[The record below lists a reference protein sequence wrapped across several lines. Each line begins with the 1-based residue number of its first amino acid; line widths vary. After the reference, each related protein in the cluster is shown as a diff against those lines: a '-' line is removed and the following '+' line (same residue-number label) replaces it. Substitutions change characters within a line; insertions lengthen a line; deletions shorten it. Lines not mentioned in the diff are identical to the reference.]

1 MRRTLCAF
9 VFGLG
14 SAAAGHAQA
23 GGTSDSPDKTIVVKA
38 RRPAVTRTV
47 DSATYDVR
55 DNSQAQAG
63 SAADVLNTVP
73 SVSVAEDGSVSMRG
87 NGNVQLYVNGK
98 PVSAAGQATTLLAMP
113 GGAIASVEVMTNPS
127 AGYDA
132 NGAAIVNLILKK
144 DADAGAHG
152 TLTANAGDHRRAN
165 ASVTGSYGG
174 KRLSANATV
183 SLRDDVRFT
192 RILNDRILRSDD
204 GSVTGRS
211 TRRAD
216 YTPTHSKALNIDGSL
231 IYKLSASSD
240 LGSDF
245 TFSHASPKNS
255 VFEHRVDYDPT
266 GDVLSDYDRERGGT
280 YFGHSSDVSLYYQ
293 DRGSADRGSLKIV
306 AQTQKDSIR
315 SDRPFIVSPIAPP
328 GPDSAQRFY
337 DGTFTQQRR
346 LTADYAYELHK
357 GVRISLG
364 SELKREALRFDNGQ
378 MAIDP
383 NALDRLGPPPI
394 LTVYRVTKRT
404 AALYATMEVQWG
416 KWTVQAGERG
426 QLIKLD
432 FGGTSAMRPASRT
445 IRALNQSLS
454 IARDIGPDQ
463 LTLKITRT
471 QQLFDLR
478 DLDPLIAY
486 VDPDTNSIGNP
497 RLRPQEITSVEGGY
511 SFGKG
516 DRSGAMT
523 FYYRYAH
530 HTLADYSIF
539 LADNVEVSAKRNF
552 GNAQSFGLEASL
564 SDRLSKTLKFSVTVN
579 GFRTMFP
586 EIEQD
591 GSGLSRSKYS
601 YTAQASLDWEPGA
614 ADSLRLDANAR
625 GPTLVPQGEKSGTYA
640 ASLVW
645 RHSLSAK
652 LTASLSGQSLLRRSY
667 VRTVLDTA
675 TGYDVGRRLNGGR
688 ALFAGLKYKI
698 D

>member
-1 MRRTLCAF
+1 MRKTLCAF
-9 VFGLG
+9 AFGLG

-23 GGTSDSPDKTIVVKA
+23 GGASDNPDTTIVVKA
-38 RRPAVTRTV
+38 QHPAVTRTV
-47 DSATYDVR
+47 DSTTYDVR
-55 DNSQAQAG
+55 DNAQAQAG
-63 SAADVLNTVP
+63 SATDVLNTVP
-73 SVSVAEDGSVSMRG
+73 SVSVAEDGSVSVRG
-87 NGNVQLYVNGK
+87 NGNVQLYINGK
-98 PVSAAGQATTLLAMP
+98 PASTAGQATTLLAMP
-113 GGAIASVEVMTNPS
+113 GGTIASVEVMTNPS

-132 NGAAIVNLILKK
+132 NGAAIVNLVLKK
-144 DADAGAHG
+144 DADAGAHA

-165 ASVTGSYGG
+165 ASVTGSYDG
-174 KRLSANATV
+174 KRLSANATM

-192 RILNDRILRSDD
+192 RILNDRTLRSDD
-204 GSVTGRS
+204 GIVTGRS
-211 TRRAD
+211 IRRAD
-216 YTPTHSKALNIDGSL
+216 YSPTHSKALNVDGSL
-231 IYKLSASSD
+231 VYKLSASSD

-245 TFSHASPKNS
+245 TFSHASPKNK
-255 VFEHRVDYDPT
+255 VFEHRVDYDPA
-266 GDVLSDYDRERGGT
+266 GDVLSDYDRERRGT

-306 AQTQKDSIR
+306 AQAQKDSIR

-337 DGTFTQQRR
+337 NGTFTQQQR
-346 LTADYAYELHK
+346 LTADYAYQLRK
-357 GVRISLG
+357 GVRVSLG
-364 SELKREALRFDNGQ
+364 AELKREALRFDNGQ
-378 MAIDP
+378 VAIDP
-383 NALDRLGPPPI
+383 YALDRLGPPPI

-404 AALYATMEVQWG
+404 TALYATVEAQWG

-426 QLIKLD
+426 QLVKLD
-432 FGGTSAMRPASRT
+432 FGGTSGLRPAGRT
-445 IRALNQSLS
+445 IPALNQSLS
-454 IARDIGPDQ
+454 IARDVGSDQ
-463 LTLKITRT
+463 VTLKITRT

-497 RLRPQEITSVEGGY
+497 GLRPQEITSVEGGY

-516 DRSGAMT
+516 DRSGAVT
-523 FYYRYAH
+523 LYYRYAH
-530 HTLADYSIF
+530 DTLADYSVF

-552 GNAQSFGLEASL
+552 GNAQSFGLEANL

-579 GFRTMFP
+579 GFRTTFP

-591 GSGLSRSKYS
+591 GSGQSRSKYS
-601 YTAQASLDWEPGA
+601 YTAQASLDWKPGA
-614 ADSLRLDANAR
+614 ADTFHLDANAR
-625 GPTLVPQGEKSGTYA
+625 GPTLVPQGEKSGTYT

-645 RHSLSAK
+645 QHSLSAK
-652 LTASLSGQSLLRRSY
+652 LTASLSGQSLLRRAY

-688 ALFAGLKYKI
+688 ALFVGLKYKI